1 MVWSTVTKPVYTAE
15 QQIIALLIE
24 NVPKKMFLSVPKNP
38 VDTACCRKQHN
49 LMFRKIPFP
58 PSWVSVQH
66 LKALI
71 SLYCLKWLNILL
83 FICSLFYNDDASQRT
98 DNLSVEL
105 WSDKSQVSSNA
116 MWFFSKQ
123 SRTIAYRTV
132 SPNASLPGLKTL
144 HLSKIASCQRDLL
157 QILMFQTLDN
167 MLH

>member
-38 VDTACCRKQHN
+38 VDTACCRKQHD

-71 SLYCLKWLNILL
+71 SLYFLIWLNILL

-116 MWFFSKQ
+116 MCFFLNK
-123 SRTIAYRTV
+123 AE
-132 SPNASLPGLKTL
+132 LL
-144 HLSKIASCQRDLL
+144 HIEQFL
-157 QILMFQTLDN
+157 QMPLFQVWRPYIWAR
-167 MLH
+167 LHPVREICCKY